1 MAQQSRKRRQTK
13 HRGNAAGM
21 VEVRGRTG
29 RKPADGERRTP
40 PDLDPKARARQQRLD
55 RLNRAPTW
63 RGALNRAA
71 IAAALFGVLMVV
83 IGNPIAQAVALAA
96 VMLLIYIPMS
106 YYTDLW
112 IYNRQQKKKQ
122 KAAKT

>member
-1 MAQQSRKRRQTK
+1 MAQTRKRRNTK

-21 VEVRGRTG
+21 VESRGRTG
-29 RKPADGERRTP
+29 RRLEPGEKAPAAGKQT
-40 PDLDPKARARQQRLD
+40 AQQR
-55 RLNRAPTW
+55 RLNRLNTPPTW
-63 RGALNRAA
+63 RGALNRAG
-71 IAAALFGVLMVV
+71 IAAALFGVLMIV

-112 IYNRQQKKKQ
+112 IYNRQQKKK
-122 KAAKT
+122 AAKT

>member
-1 MAQQSRKRRQTK
+1 VAQTRKRRQTK

-29 RKPADGERRTP
+29 RKLEDGDRKV
-40 PDLDPKARARQQRLD
+40 DPKQAARAKRMSRLD
-55 RLNRAPTW
+55 TPPTW
-63 RGALNRAA
+63 RGALNRAG
-71 IAAALFGVLMVV
+71 IAAALFGVLMIV
-83 IGNPIAQAVALAA
+83 IGNSVAAAVSLAA

-112 IYNRQQKKKQ
+112 IFNRQQKKK
-122 KAAKT
+122 AAKA